1 MIPAPQ
7 SLIIKIGLAAIQ
19 NTQRNAVAYALNLRF
34 ESRVVLDGSQTK
46 NYADAE
52 KNYKIALAKKIL
64 LERERGTPVTII
76 SDVCRGN
83 PEIAQLRFARD
94 VAEVT
99 YKAALEAINV
109 YKIEVNILRE
119 QADREWNRGN

>member
-1 MIPAPQ
+1 MN
-7 SLIIKIGLAAIQ
+7 GLDLWNELTAKTALLD
-19 NTQRNAVAYALNLRF
+19 TALNELGKR
-34 ESRVVLDGSQTK
+34 GK

-52 KNYKIALAKKIL
+52 KSYKIALAKKIL